1 MANMSYCRFGNTL
14 HDFSDCYGELDE
26 ARSFNDMNLSEEE
39 TVAMNRL
46 AVMARRYLDR
56 YTELQEQAEYE
67 FARNMDDGA

>member
-1 MANMSYCRFGNTL
+1 MANMSYCRFSNTL
-14 HDFSDCYGELDE
+14 HDFRDCYGVLDE
-26 ARSFNDMNLSEEE
+26 AESFTEMNLGEEE

-46 AVMARRYLDR
+46 AVMARNFLER